1 MDLFQKHV
9 DFGFIEVCTYITK
22 IIIFTRKKNSISLF
36 FFSYFQR
43 TGKKPIESQPKSA
56 KPSTVG
62 KDGDSV
68 ATGMIVNLALKSF
81 KKKVEQ
87 EGQK

>member
-1 MDLFQKHV
+1 MYIYYKNNHFHEKKKF
-9 DFGFIEVCTYITK
+9 DFTI
-22 IIIFTRKKNSISLF
+22 
-36 FFSYFQR
+36 FFSNFQR